1 MLPCNYHHL
10 QFFKSICG
18 KDLKTE
24 LLTLQ
29 ISFVTHIKVDHYPS
43 LRSVPRATSKSH
55 ETKNK
60 QILQPLSKS
69 CPSIY
74 MTQLRVT
81 TKTNKS
87 SNRCFIICGGQG
99 LAVSYYLII
108 CRGPG
113 LVVCY
118 CLIISP
124 WSRVGGQ
131 LLFYDIG
138 DLPPKPFREQS
149 FQNKRFVRGFLEIS
163 QTKLPKRAFHARL
176 PRNFSDRAS
185 NTKVSRETSSQ
196 FHRTSF
202 QNERFVRGFL
212 QISQSRLPKRTFRAR
227 LPRNFKE
234 LASKR
239 SVSCEASSNF
249 TEQASKTHLSREAS
263 SKFHRT
269 SLQNERFVRG
279 FLKFSHKTK
288 LPKRTFRARLPQIFK
303 EQAFKT
309 NVSCEGS
316 SNFHRTNFQNERFAR
331 DFLQI
336 SQNKPTKRAFRARLP
351 QVLKEQSFQ
360 NERFARSFPQFP

>member
-1 MLPCNYHHL
+1 M
-10 QFFKSICG
+10 
-18 KDLKTE
+18 
-24 LLTLQ
+24 
-29 ISFVTHIKVDHYPS
+29 
-43 LRSVPRATSKSH
+43 
-55 ETKNK
+55 
-60 QILQPLSKS
+60 
-69 CPSIY
+69 
-74 MTQLRVT
+74 T

-196 FHRTSF
+196 FNRTSF

-249 TEQASKTHLSREAS
+249 HRTSFQNARFARGFLQISQNKFTKRTFRARLPQIFIKQSFQNERFVRGFFKFSKNKLSKRTFRAKLLQIFTEQTSKTNVSHETS

-269 SLQNERFVRG
+269 SLQNERF
-279 FLKFSHKTK
+279 
-288 LPKRTFRARLPQIFK
+288 
-303 EQAFKT
+303 
-309 NVSCEGS
+309 
-316 SNFHRTNFQNERFAR
+316 AR
-331 DFLQI
+331 DFL
-336 SQNKPTKRAFRARLP
+336 KF
-351 QVLKEQSFQ
+351 
-360 NERFARSFPQFP
+360 

>member
-1 MLPCNYHHL
+1 M
-10 QFFKSICG
+10 
-18 KDLKTE
+18 
-24 LLTLQ
+24 
-29 ISFVTHIKVDHYPS
+29 
-43 LRSVPRATSKSH
+43 
-55 ETKNK
+55 
-60 QILQPLSKS
+60 
-69 CPSIY
+69 
-74 MTQLRVT
+74 T

-227 LPRNFKE
+227 LPQIFIKQSFQNERFVRGFLKFSKNK
-234 LASKR
+234 LSKR
-239 SVSCEASSNF
+239 TFRAKLLQIF
-249 TEQASKTHLSREAS
+249 TEQTSKTNVSHETS

-269 SLQNERFVRG
+269 SLQNERFARD
-279 FLKFSHKTK
+279 FLKFSKNK
-288 LPKRTFRARLPQIFK
+288 LSKRTFRAKLLQIFT
-303 EQAFKT
+303 EQTSKT
-309 NVSCEGS
+309 NVSHETS
-316 SNFHRTNFQNERFAR
+316 SKFHRTSLQNERFAR
-331 DFLQI
+331 DFL
-336 SQNKPTKRAFRARLP
+336 KF
-351 QVLKEQSFQ
+351 
-360 NERFARSFPQFP
+360 

>member
-1 MLPCNYHHL
+1 M
-10 QFFKSICG
+10 
-18 KDLKTE
+18 
-24 LLTLQ
+24 
-29 ISFVTHIKVDHYPS
+29 
-43 LRSVPRATSKSH
+43 
-55 ETKNK
+55 
-60 QILQPLSKS
+60 
-69 CPSIY
+69 
-74 MTQLRVT
+74 T

-185 NTKVSRETSSQ
+185 NTSVSRETSSQ

-234 LASKR
+234 LASKT

-249 TEQASKTHLSREAS
+249 HRTSFQNERFARGFLQISQNKFTKRSFRARLPQIFIKQSFQNERFVRGFLKFSKNKLPKRTFRAKLLQIFTEQTSKTNVSRETS

-269 SLQNERFVRG
+269 SLQNERF
-279 FLKFSHKTK
+279 
-288 LPKRTFRARLPQIFK
+288 
-303 EQAFKT
+303 
-309 NVSCEGS
+309 
-316 SNFHRTNFQNERFAR
+316 AR
-331 DFLQI
+331 DFL
-336 SQNKPTKRAFRARLP
+336 KF
-351 QVLKEQSFQ
+351 
-360 NERFARSFPQFP
+360 